1 MSDSTLAHLSNLLV
15 YGAMTVLVVAVLS
28 FAADFAVGTGRRRAL
43 IADRKRRTAR
53 ASAPVGGSDG
63 NTLTVSAEPETEPTI
78 EVDERWARVGVS
90 LSVLALL
97 LVGGAVLSRGL
108 SAGRPPWGNMYEF
121 ALACT
126 TAALATWLFLVR
138 RRREVRELGL
148 LVTLFALLV
157 LGFAVVVLY
166 TESSQLMPALQS
178 YWLWIHVT
186 AAITASGIF
195 TVGSVAS
202 LLFLVADR
210 YERRMADAAP
220 KSGLLD
226 AIGKR
231 LPTSDALDRTAY
243 QTIAF
248 AFPIWFFAIVAGA
261 IWAEGAWS
269 RYWGWD
275 PKETWSFITLVIYA
289 AYLHAR
295 STAGWRG
302 KPAAIIALVGYSAFM
317 FSFIGVNIFFFG
329 RHSYSGL

>member
-1 MSDSTLAHLSNLLV
+1 MSDATLAHLSNLLV
-15 YGAMTVLVVAVLS
+15 YGAMTVLVVTVLA

-43 IADRKRRTAR
+43 LADRKRRA
-53 ASAPVGGSDG
+53 ANVSAPVSVGG
-63 NTLTVSAEPETEPTI
+63 VAVAEPVESEPAI
-78 EVDERWARVGVS
+78 EIDEKWARVGVS
-90 LSVLALL
+90 LTVLALI
-97 LVGGAVLSRGL
+97 LVAGAVLTRGL

-121 ALACT
+121 SLACT
-126 TAALATWLFLVR
+126 TAALTTFLILVR

-148 LVTLFALLV
+148 LVSLFALLV

-210 YERRMADAAP
+210 YERRTAGDAAA
-220 KSGLLD
+220 SGFLD

-302 KPAAIIALVGYSAFM
+302 RPAAVIALVGYSAFL

-329 RHSYSGL
+329 LHSYSGV